1 MIKGKLLSTCPTHQ
15 EQKMHILLRTISG
28 EVQVCSPFKCWLAA
42 LGKCRFMHNVIIV
55 LSILAAKTVQDLLDP
70 AEASSSVAHHITF
83 LCQRLD
89 AKIRVALIENDCD
102 VPLRDSSDSCNTLLR
117 LICNVLNTAVS
128 EGQHNVTIAMLVAL
142 QTLMKQVSACW
153 AELDDSAIKEARVLL
168 WKLVNTSAD
177 SVGTEVQL
185 EVCNVLKAGLEVL
198 YPSAVERSALLMLL
212 LSEGEST
219 PNMGPLLDLILTDLA
234 EAIMS
239 ADPGVK
245 KERLALQM
253 IEYSN
258 QMYM

>member
-1 MIKGKLLSTCPTHQ
+1 M
-15 EQKMHILLRTISG
+15 
-28 EVQVCSPFKCWLAA
+28 
-42 LGKCRFMHNVIIV
+42 
-55 LSILAAKTVQDLLDP
+55 
-70 AEASSSVAHHITF
+70 
-83 LCQRLD
+83 
-89 AKIRVALIENDCD
+89 ALIENDCD
-102 VPLRDSSDSCNTLLR
+102 VPLSDSSDSCNTLLR

-128 EGQHNVTIAMLVAL
+128 EGQHNVTIAMLVSL
-142 QTLMKQVSACW
+142 QTVVKQVSVCW
-153 AELDDSAIKEARVLL
+153 AELDDSAIKETRVLL
-168 WKLVNTSAD
+168 WKLVNTAAD
-177 SVGTEVQL
+177 SVGADVQL
-185 EVCNVLKAGLEVL
+185 EVCNVLNAGLEVL

-219 PNMGPLLDLILTDLA
+219 TNVGPLLDLILTDLA